1 MGDLDVD
8 IISFNARGLRDFTK
22 RRKALYEKKSSRRGI
37 IFLQETH
44 SVLKDE
50 KVWTNQFGFG
60 KDTVIFSH
68 GKSDA

>member
-8 IISFNARGLRDFTK
+8 IISLNVRGLRDFTK
-22 RRKALYEKKSSRRGI
+22 RRKVFNYKKQKTSRRGI

-50 KVWTNQFGFG
+50 KVWTNQFGCG
-60 KDTVIFSH
+60 KNTVVFFPP
-68 GKSDA
+68 